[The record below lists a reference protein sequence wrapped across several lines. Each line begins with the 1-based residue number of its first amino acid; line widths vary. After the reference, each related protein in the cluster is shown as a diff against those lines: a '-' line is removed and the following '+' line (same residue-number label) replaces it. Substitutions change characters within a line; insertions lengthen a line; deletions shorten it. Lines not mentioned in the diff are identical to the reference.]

1 MALFK
6 IFNNAN
12 TKNNLPDNYKA
23 GYCYF
28 DVNTGKF
35 YIDTIDDDAD
45 GRIPISGEM
54 ADKLR
59 TARTITLTG
68 NVIGSADFDGS
79 DNITIAAEV
88 AADSHEHNSQ
98 YLRRDGANY
107 MTGDIDVVAG
117 SQDKYLA
124 FWSAFNN
131 VSNWR
136 LGY

>member
-12 TKNNLPDNYKA
+12 TKNNLPENYKA

-35 YIDTIDDDAD
+35 YIDTIDDNKD

-59 TARTITLTG
+59 TARTITLSGSVTG
-68 NVIGSADFDGS
+68 STTFDGS
-79 DNITIAAEV
+79 NNVTIATDV
-88 AADSHEHNSQ
+88 ADDSHEHNS
-98 YLRRDGANY
+98 
-107 MTGDIDVVAG
+107 
-117 SQDKYLA
+117 
-124 FWSAFNN
+124 
-131 VSNWR
+131 
-136 LGY
+136 

>member
-12 TKNNLPDNYKA
+12 TKNNLPENYKA

-35 YIDTIDDDAD
+35 YIDTIDDNKN

-59 TARTITLTG
+59 TARTITLNGDVTG
-68 NVIGSADFDGS
+68 STTFDGS
-79 DNITIAAEV
+79 GDVTITAAV
-88 AADSHEHNSQ
+88 AADSHAH
-98 YLRRDGANY
+98 D
-107 MTGDIDVVAG
+107 T
-117 SQDKYLA
+117 
-124 FWSAFNN
+124 
-131 VSNWR
+131 
-136 LGY
+136 